1 MSFFVTPCLVF
12 LKISALQCCVLCSVL
27 DCGVSWML
35 LNVQCCVFCL
45 YACVLLVYTCV
56 CMSIACV
63 LLVYA
68 CVLPVCLCIVSFDG
82 QTKQCGG
89 RLVPTE
95 AEGWPIFSNPDHVLK
110 LLVHGVK
117 AQNHSIY
124 VCWQPARANM
134 TAYTEYMWRAS
145 KFDNIFLQLSLFA
158 VFKAKR

>member
-1 MSFFVTPCLVF
+1 MLVYCL
-12 LKISALQCCVLCSVL
+12 C
-27 DCGVSWML
+27 MP
-35 LNVQCCVFCL
+35 
-45 YACVLLVYTCV
+45 VYTC
-56 CMSIACV
+56 
-63 LLVYA
+63 
-68 CVLPVCLCIVSFDG
+68 VCLCIVSFDG

-110 LLVHGVK
+110 HLSLLVHGVK

-134 TAYTEYMWRAS
+134 TAYTENMWRAS

-158 VFKAKR
+158 VFKAKRLSE

>member
-1 MSFFVTPCLVF
+1 
-12 LKISALQCCVLCSVL
+12 
-27 DCGVSWML
+27 ML

-45 YACVLLVYTCV
+45 F
-56 CMSIACV
+56 
-63 LLVYA
+63 
-68 CVLPVCLCIVSFDG
+68 VCLSIVSFDG

-110 LLVHGVK
+110 HLFLLVHGVK

-134 TAYTEYMWRAS
+134 TAYTENLWRAS

-158 VFKAKR
+158 VFKAKRLSE